1 MAAKPKILVV
11 DDEVDL
17 RQTMRLLLE
26 REGYQVR
33 TAANGQ
39 EALEALAQ
47 ETFSVMITDLR
58 MPGMSGEA
66 LMDKVISQYGSD
78 LDVIVLTGYG
88 TIPSAVEA
96 LRHGAE
102 DYWTKPVD
110 PELVKRRLRQLVKAR
125 LLERENQELRAEL
138 ARRAAQ
144 REILGE
150 SEEIKRVLSL
160 IDRVAASDATVLIE
174 GESGVGK
181 ELVAHAI
188 HHRSKRRHGPFI
200 KVSCAALPEN
210 LLEVELFGAEK
221 GAYTDAYQQRIGR
234 FELAHGGTLFLDEI
248 GDITP
253 TVQVKLLRVL
263 QERQFERVGG
273 IETISVDV
281 RLIAASNQDL
291 LAADRNPPFRQD
303 LYYRLNVIPIEVP
316 PLRERKGDIELLAK
330 AFLER
335 FVKEINRPIKGFT
348 PAALKLLQSYRWPGN
363 VRELE
368 NVIERA
374 VVLATR
380 DELDVTDFDFL
391 RSPRVHQRSYLPTLE
406 NLEQDYI
413 RDVLHLTKGNK
424 NKAAEILGIHRETL
438 YNKIKKYGLES

>member
-1 MAAKPKILVV
+1 MSLEPKILVV
-11 DDEVDL
+11 DDEADL
-17 RQTMRLLLE
+17 RLTMRRLLE
-26 REGYQVR
+26 KEGYRVR
-33 TAANGQ
+33 TAANGP

-47 ETFSVMITDLR
+47 EAFVVMITDLR
-58 MPGMSGEA
+58 MPGMSGEE
-66 LMDKVISQYGSD
+66 LMDQALSRYGPE
-78 LDVIVLTGYG
+78 LAVIVLTGYG
-88 TIPSAVEA
+88 TISSAVEA
-96 LRHGAE
+96 LHRGAE

-125 LLERENQELRAEL
+125 LLEKENQELRAEL

-144 REILGE
+144 KEILGE

-160 IDRVAASDATVLIE
+160 IDRVAASDATVFIQ

-188 HHRSKRRHGPFI
+188 HHRSRRRHGPFI

-221 GAYTDAYQQRIGR
+221 GAYTDAYQRRLGR

-253 TVQVKLLRVL
+253 LVQVKLLRVL

-273 IETISVDV
+273 TETISVDV

-291 LAADRNPPFRQD
+291 LAEDRNPPFRRD

-316 PLRERKGDIELLAK
+316 PLRERKGDIELLAQ

-335 FVKEINRPIKGFT
+335 FAKELHRPLKGFT
-348 PAALKLLQSYRWPGN
+348 EAALKLLQSYLWPGN

-368 NVIERA
+368 NAIERA
-374 VVLATR
+374 VVLANR
-380 DELDVTDFDFL
+380 EELDVEDFDFL
-391 RSPRVHQRSYLPTLE
+391 RSPPARHRRDLPTLE
-406 NLEQDYI
+406 SLEQDYI
-413 RDVLHLTKGNK
+413 RDVLRLTKGNK

>member
-1 MAAKPKILVV
+1 MSLKPKILVV
-11 DDEVDL
+11 DDEADL
-17 RQTMRLLLE
+17 RLTMRRLLE

-33 TAANGQ
+33 TAANGP
-39 EALEALAQ
+39 EALEALAR
-47 ETFSVMITDLR
+47 EAFVAMITDLR
-58 MPGMSGEA
+58 MPGMSGEE
-66 LMDKVISQYGSD
+66 LMDQALSRYGPE
-78 LDVIVLTGYG
+78 LAVIVLTGYG

-96 LRHGAE
+96 LQRGAE

-125 LLERENQELRAEL
+125 LLEKENQELRAEL
-138 ARRAAQ
+138 ARRAA
-144 REILGE
+144 RKEILGE
-150 SEEIKRVLSL
+150 SPEIKRVLSL
-160 IDRVAASDATVLIE
+160 IDRVAASDATVFIQ

-188 HHRSKRRHGPFI
+188 HHRSKRRQGPFI

-221 GAYTDAYQQRIGR
+221 GAYTDAYQRRLGR

-253 TVQVKLLRVL
+253 MVQVKLLRVL

-273 IETISVDV
+273 TETISVDV

-291 LAADRNPPFRQD
+291 LAEDRNPPFRRD

-335 FVKEINRPIKGFT
+335 FVKELNRPIKGFT
-348 PAALKLLQSYRWPGN
+348 EAALKLLQSYRWPGN

-368 NVIERA
+368 NAIERA

-380 DELDVTDFDFL
+380 EELDVEDFDFL
-391 RSPRVHQRSYLPTLE
+391 RSPPARQRRDLPTLE
-406 NLEQDYI
+406 SLEQDYI
-413 RDVLHLTKGNK
+413 RDVLRLTQGNK

-438 YNKIKKYGLES
+438 YNKIKKYGLEN

>member
-1 MAAKPKILVV
+1 MSLKPKILVV
-11 DDEVDL
+11 DDESDL
-17 RQTMRLLLE
+17 RLTMRRLLE

-33 TAANGQ
+33 TAANGP
-39 EALEALAQ
+39 EALEALAR
-47 ETFSVMITDLR
+47 EAFVAMITDLR
-58 MPGMSGEA
+58 MPGMSGEE
-66 LMDKVISQYGSD
+66 LMDQALSRYGPE
-78 LDVIVLTGYG
+78 LAVIVLTGYG

-96 LRHGAE
+96 LQRGAE

-125 LLERENQELRAEL
+125 LLEKENQELRAEL
-138 ARRAAQ
+138 ARRAA
-144 REILGE
+144 RKEILGE
-150 SEEIKRVLSL
+150 SPEIKRVLSL
-160 IDRVAASDATVLIE
+160 IDRVAASDATVFIQ

-188 HHRSKRRHGPFI
+188 HHRSKRRQGPFI

-221 GAYTDAYQQRIGR
+221 GAYTDAYQRRLGR

-253 TVQVKLLRVL
+253 MVQVKLLRVL

-273 IETISVDV
+273 TETISVDV

-291 LAADRNPPFRQD
+291 LAEDRNPPFRRD

-335 FVKEINRPIKGFT
+335 FVKELNRPIKGFT
-348 PAALKLLQSYRWPGN
+348 EAALKLLQSYRWPGN

-368 NVIERA
+368 NAIERA

-380 DELDVTDFDFL
+380 EELDVEDFDFL
-391 RSPRVHQRSYLPTLE
+391 RSPPARQRRDLPTLE
-406 NLEQDYI
+406 SLEQDYI
-413 RDVLHLTKGNK
+413 RDVLRLTQGNK

-438 YNKIKKYGLES
+438 YNKIKKYGLEN

>member
-1 MAAKPKILVV
+1 MSAKPKILVV
-11 DDEVDL
+11 DDEEDSRL
-17 RQTMRLLLE
+17 TMRLLLE
-26 REGYQVR
+26 REGYAVR

-39 EALEALAQ
+39 EALAALAQ
-47 ETFSVMITDLR
+47 ESFAVMITDLR
-58 MPGMSGEA
+58 MPGMSGEE
-66 LMDKVISQYGSD
+66 LMARILPQHSAD

-88 TIPSAVEA
+88 TIASAVEA
-96 LRHGAE
+96 LHQGAQ

-110 PELVKRRLRQLVKAR
+110 PELVKRRLRQLVRGR
-125 LLERENQELRAEL
+125 LLEQENQELRAEL

-144 REILGE
+144 KEILGE
-150 SEEIKRVLSL
+150 SEEIRQVLSL
-160 IDRVAASDATVLIE
+160 IDRVAAADATVLIE

-188 HHRSKRRHGPFI
+188 HHRSKRRNGPFI

-221 GAYTDAYQQRIGR
+221 GAYTDAHQRRMGR

-253 TVQVKLLRVL
+253 AMQVKLLRVL

-273 IETISVDV
+273 VETISVDV
-281 RLIAASNQDL
+281 RLIAATNQDL
-291 LAADRNPPFRQD
+291 LAEDRNPPFRRD

-316 PLRERKGDIELLAK
+316 PLRERRGDIALLAQ

-335 FVKEINRPIKGFT
+335 FSAELNRPLKGFT
-348 PAALKLLQSYRWPGN
+348 PEALKVLQTYRWPGN

-368 NVIERA
+368 NAIERA
-374 VVLATR
+374 MVLSSG
-380 DELDVTDFDFL
+380 DELDASDFDFL
-391 RSPRVHQRSYLPTLE
+391 RSPRSSQRSHLPTLE
-406 NLEQDYI
+406 EMEQEYI
-413 RDVLHLTKGNK
+413 RDVLRITRSNK
-424 NKAAEILGIHRETL
+424 NKAAEILGVHRETL